1 MKFNMVCA
9 ATVGLMVV
17 VTAKAQVPATPAVS
31 PEAVAALVAVNKDV
45 VLNGDVVKG
54 EATYK
59 LYCALCHG
67 DTGAGDGVGAAAIEP
82 KPRKFNDKAIMDSIS
97 DAQMVTVIKEGGSAV
112 GKSMFM
118 VSWKAILNDEQVK
131 DVGTYIRT
139 LAK

>member
-1 MKFNMVCA
+1 MKLKMVCVA
-9 ATVGLMVV
+9 AAGVIAA
-17 VTAKAQVPATPAVS
+17 VTANGQVPATPAVS
-31 PEAVAALVAVNKDV
+31 PEAVAALVEANKDV
-45 VLNGDVVKG
+45 VLNGDVAKG

-67 DTGAGDGVGAAAIEP
+67 DTGAGDGAGAAALEP
-82 KPRKFNDKAIMDSIS
+82 KPRKFSDKAIMDTIS
-97 DAQMVTVIKEGGSAV
+97 DAQMVTVIKEGGAAV

-131 DVGTYIRT
+131 DGGTYIRT